1 MQGDSRPIKSM
12 MNTYP
17 QMRVLENLYNSVED
31 KRYNVVKRCLIEI
44 PLALLLLLVSILV
57 GKWIC
62 FIQSIVIFLIQISI
76 FYFIISYTS
85 LREEYQYIKLS
96 DNITR
101 GISLAVVDELTKKL
115 IRKEYL
121 IELYKDKF
129 FIIWILYGSNIF
141 LYLIRLLICNFS

>member
-1 MQGDSRPIKSM
+1 M
-12 MNTYP
+12 MSSYP

-31 KRYNVVKRCLIEI
+31 KRYDVVKRSLIEI
-44 PLALLLLLVSILV
+44 PLALLLLLVSILG

-101 GISLAVVDELTKKL
+101 GISLAVVDDLTKKL

-121 IELYKDKF
+121 IELYRDKI

-141 LYLIRLLICNFS
+141 LYLICLLINTFS